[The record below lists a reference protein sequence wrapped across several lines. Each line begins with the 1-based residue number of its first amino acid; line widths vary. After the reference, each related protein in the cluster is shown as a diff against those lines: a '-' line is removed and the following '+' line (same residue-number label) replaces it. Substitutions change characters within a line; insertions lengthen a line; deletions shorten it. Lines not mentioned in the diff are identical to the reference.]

1 MEIFKLGLLIVTVL
15 VLSGGIPAFGKEIT
29 VFMTFSCCIVVL
41 LYTLNQIIPA
51 VNYIKNIAQAISF
64 DGLDIIIKSVG
75 VGFVTQIV
83 SDMALDNNN
92 RTLSNQMVFAGR
104 VCILMLA
111 MPVFMDVF
119 KIIEKLINNI

>member
-15 VLSGGIPAFGKEIT
+15 VLSGGIPAFSKEIT
-29 VFMTFSCCIVVL
+29 IFMTFSCCIVVS
-41 LYTLNQIIPA
+41 LYTLNRIIPA
-51 VNYIKNIAQAISF
+51 VNYIKNIAQIISF
-64 DGLDIIIKSVG
+64 DGLDIIIKFVG

>member
-15 VLSGGIPAFGKEIT
+15 VLSGGIPAFSKEIT

-51 VNYIKNIAQAISF
+51 VNYIKNITQAISF

-119 KIIEKLINNI
+119 KIIENLINNI